1 MFPCQDTP
9 AIKASYCSTVRSS
22 LPVLMS
28 GLRVSPPPEQTPA
41 PGTMTEYSYRQPCA
55 IPSYL
60 IAIAS
65 GELVYRPFDG
75 LFGKEWKTGCWAE
88 VRWILLAL
96 TFVGTDHDSPTRLK
110 RLIGSSRKILPSRSA
125 SVLGCG
131 KLIIQLCRC
140 CRKVRLE
147 LQVRSI

>member
-1 MFPCQDTP
+1 
-9 AIKASYCSTVRSS
+9 
-22 LPVLMS
+22 MS

-75 LFGKEWKTGCWAE
+75 LSGKEWKTGCWAE
-88 VRWILLAL
+88 VSEPVWTLSNIDPIARHDRSGLLGIQKGHCQ
-96 TFVGTDHDSPTRLK
+96 VGQP
-110 RLIGSSRKILPSRSA
+110 P
-125 SVLGCG
+125 
-131 KLIIQLCRC
+131 
-140 CRKVRLE
+140 LE
-147 LQVRSI
+147 RTLY